1 MRSFAAPHFLDKK
14 SLLPEL
20 NEMMDEQHEE
30 LFGQYIAEFASEY
43 DIKLD
48 DDGIMKAI
56 ELFDECS
63 HRWKSNLSAS
73 IYDMATDLD
82 FNEMDEDIVEM
93 VSVVWKR
100 MFAN

>member
-1 MRSFAAPHFLDKK
+1 MM
-14 SLLPEL
+14 
-20 NEMMDEQHEE
+20 NEEHEE

-43 DIKLD
+43 DIQLD

-63 HRWKSNLSAS
+63 HRWRSNLSTS
-73 IYDMATDLD
+73 IYDMAKDLD

-100 MFAN
+100 IYTN

>member
-1 MRSFAAPHFLDKK
+1 M
-14 SLLPEL
+14 EITL
-20 NEMMDEQHEE
+20 NEEHEE
-30 LFGQYIAEFASEY
+30 LFSPYIAEFASEY

-73 IYDMATDLD
+73 IYDMATDLN

-93 VSVVWKR
+93 VSLV
-100 MFAN
+100 